1 MENMMTR
8 RCGKTNHSREQT
20 SWIAAIPI
28 ALAWL
33 AAGCFQENERT
44 SEPIVTTGALAD
56 VLYEPARRIV
66 SRHCSDCHAAGG
78 KNEEHL
84 DAWGHAIRLDTW
96 QEWVDGRAD
105 IVVRLDPAKAAEQD
119 PPVDVMPL
127 ATFPLQPTQAERDT
141 LLQWI
146 ARGSPNTVTGE

>member
-1 MENMMTR
+1 MDHNQGTVPL
-8 RCGKTNHSREQT
+8 
-20 SWIAAIPI
+20 IAAILI
-28 ALAWL
+28 FLCCCL
-33 AAGCFQENERT
+33 AGCVQDHQPGP
-44 SEPIVTTGALAD
+44 EPIVTIGALSD

-66 SRHCSDCHAAGG
+66 GRLCSDCHAAGG
-78 KNEEHL
+78 KNEKHF

-105 IVVRLDPAKAAEQD
+105 IVARLDPAKAAEQD

-146 ARGSPNTVTGE
+146 ARGSPNTATGE

>member
-1 MENMMTR
+1 MEQKVTR
-8 RCGKTNHSREQT
+8 RGGKTNHNRGRGP
-20 SWIAAIPI
+20 WFAAVPFAM
-28 ALAWL
+28 ALL
-33 AAGCFQENERT
+33 AAGCFVDKEPGP
-44 SEPIVTTGALAD
+44 EPIVTTGALAD

-105 IVVRLDPAKAAEQD
+105 IVVRLDPVKAAEQD

-146 ARGSPNTVTGE
+146 ARGSPNTATGE

>member
-1 MENMMTR
+1 MARRGTR
-8 RCGKTNHSREQT
+8 NGEGKAAFRIGAA
-20 SWIAAIPI
+20 IAAV
-28 ALAWL
+28 LL
-33 AAGCFQENERT
+33 TAGCVQEHE
-44 SEPIVTTGALAD
+44 SGPEPIVTTGALAD

-66 SRHCSDCHAAGG
+66 GRHCSDCHASGG
-78 KNEEHL
+78 KNEKHM

-96 QEWVDGRAD
+96 REWVDGRAD
-105 IVVRLDPAKAAEQD
+105 IVARLDPAKAAEQD

-146 ARGSPNTVTGE
+146 ARGSPNTPTGEAPPDR